1 MSKFR
6 FFVSILLFVHLIIL
20 IWVAWGLPI
29 GPNEAKL
36 YFLGQNIVSSLM
48 HEGKELFPDLNFL
61 NIRLPFLII
70 HIINLI
76 LFYYLSKLFLKDE
89 IALFTSFIIFLLL
102 PGIVSSAV
110 LATSTG
116 ITLAVYQGFLILFLK
131 RKKIEAYILISLL
144 LFIDRSSVVLYFA
157 LFTYALWRREVAM
170 LLFISVILGASISIY
185 CIEMH
190 GKPVNYF
197 ADTIGLYAAIF
208 SPLIFLYFFYSIY
221 RILLKGDKNI
231 IWHVGFTVLV
241 LSLIISL
248 RQRIPI
254 QDFAPFVIVAIPLM
268 VKLFFNSFR
277 VRLPQFRK
285 KYFVVA
291 IFVFIIL
298 VLNTLVLLFHKP
310 LFLILKEPQKHF
322 AAPFYYPY
330 WCAQV
335 LKKEGI
341 YSINVKKKEL
351 QLQFKY
357 YGIASDRKYKLE
369 SKICQN
375 CKKVSIRYKNR
386 NLKSCYVSKINN

>member
-6 FFVSILLFVHLIIL
+6 FFVSILLFAHIIIL
-20 IWVAWGLPI
+20 VWVAWGLPI
-29 GPNEAKL
+29 GPSEAKL
-36 YFLGQNIVSSLM
+36 YFSDQNIVSLLM
-48 HEGKELFPDLNFL
+48 HEGKELFPDLDFL
-61 NIRLPFLII
+61 NIRFPFLII

-76 LFYYLSKLFLKDE
+76 LFYYLSKIFLKDE
-89 IALFTSFIIFLLL
+89 IALFTSFMIFLLL

-131 RKKIEAYILISLL
+131 RRKVEAYILISLL
-144 LFIDRSSVVLYFA
+144 LFIDRSSVILYFA
-157 LFTYALWRREVAM
+157 LFTYALWRREVGAIAFSSI
-170 LLFISVILGASISIY
+170 LLGASVSIY
-185 CIEMH
+185 GIEMH

-231 IWHVGFTVLV
+231 IWHISFTVLV

-285 KYFVVA
+285 KYFAMAIVV
-291 IFVFIIL
+291 FSVLII
-298 VLNTLVLLFHKP
+298 NTLALLFHKP
-310 LFLILKEPQKHF
+310 FFLILKEPGRHF

-330 WCAQV
+330 WCALA
-335 LKKEGI
+335 LKEEGI
-341 YSINVKKKEL
+341 YSIQVKKKEFQL
-351 QLQFKY
+351 QLRY
-357 YGIASDRKYKLE
+357 YGISSNSQYELN
-369 SKICQN
+369 SISCQD

>member
-6 FFVSILLFVHLIIL
+6 FFVSILLFIHIIIL

-36 YFLGQNIVSSLM
+36 YFLGQNIVSFLM
-48 HEGKELFPDLNFL
+48 HEGKELFPDLDFL

-70 HIINLI
+70 HLINLI

-185 CIEMH
+185 GIEMH

-208 SPLIFLYFFYSIY
+208 SPFIFLYFFYSIY

-231 IWHVGFTVLV
+231 IWHISFTVLV

-285 KYFVVA
+285 RYFAMA
-291 IFVFIIL
+291 ILVFSVL
-298 VLNTLVLLFHKP
+298 VLNTLAMLFHKP
-310 LFLILKEPQKHF
+310 IFLILKDPQKHF

-330 WCAQV
+330 WCALA

-341 YSINVKKKEL
+341 DAIQVKKEEFQL
-351 QLQFKY
+351 QLKY
-357 YGIASDRKYKLE
+357 YGILPDSKYELK
-369 SKICQN
+369 SNSCRD

-386 NLKSCYVSKINN
+386 DLKSCYVSKINN